1 MRRADGRLEQSAVPT
16 GITVTKP
23 AISSPLRDALE
34 LLFPLSVDC
43 RELGIKKLHTRR
55 NVCLPDGQCVSL
67 VTIG

>member
-23 AISSPLRDALE
+23 AISPPLRDALE

-43 RELGIKKLHTRR
+43 RELGIKNYILAEMSVFRTV
-55 NVCLPDGQCVSL
+55 NACLS
-67 VTIG
+67 